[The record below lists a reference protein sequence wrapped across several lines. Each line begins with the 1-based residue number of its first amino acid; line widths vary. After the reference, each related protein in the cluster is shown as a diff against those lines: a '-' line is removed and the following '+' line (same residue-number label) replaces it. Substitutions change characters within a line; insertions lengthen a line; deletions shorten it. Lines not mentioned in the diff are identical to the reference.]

1 VNPPGDG
8 RLLNLDEVRRNLRND
23 LDSLRAP
30 EGYLFA
36 GSPRYHTLF
45 GRDSLIAA
53 WETLAIDPT
62 IANATLRILAR
73 YQGRRVHPRSEEEPG
88 RILHEHRFDP
98 ESRKELPD
106 WDFPYFGSID
116 STPLF
121 VIVAAEHERR
131 TGDGRLVDDLWPSI
145 ESAWRWMAE
154 YGDKDGD
161 GFLEYNRTNPHGLL
175 HQGWKDG
182 VEDHLRMK
190 PPIALIEVQGY
201 GVAAHRACAAL
212 AAKRGHR
219 DVAEHA
225 ATASARLRDAL
236 NRDFWMADRKF
247 YALALDGSKQQRT
260 AITSNPGHLLLMD
273 AVPATRIRDLV
284 ARMFRDD
291 MWTPYGIRD
300 HAASEPDFN
309 PYSSHNGSIW
319 PHDNWIFAR
328 GLLEHGFVEEAKRVA
343 GSLLRAYQTMGRIPE
358 RYVVDGDTLVD
369 VSTSSAEGWR
379 ANPLQAWS
387 TGALL
392 DLLSDPRLV
401 PP

>member
-1 VNPPGDG
+1 MGDS
-8 RLLNLDEVRRNLRND
+8 LNLDEVRRNLRND

-131 TGDGRLVDDLWPSI
+131 TGDGRLVNDLWPSI
-145 ESAWRWMAE
+145 ESAWRWMTE

-161 GFLEYNRTNPHGLL
+161 DFLEYNRTNPHGLL

-190 PPIALIEVQGY
+190 PRTPLIEWQGY
-201 GVAAHRACAAL
+201 AVAALRPWAAL
-212 AAKRGHR
+212 PPNRGHR
-219 DVAEHA
+219 VV
-225 ATASARLRDAL
+225 ARLA
-236 NRDFWMADRKF
+236 AP
-247 YALALDGSKQQRT
+247 ART
-260 AITSNPGHLLLMD
+260 GLRERWS
-273 AVPATRIRDLV
+273 PA
-284 ARMFRDD
+284 
-291 MWTPYGIRD
+291 
-300 HAASEPDFN
+300 
-309 PYSSHNGSIW
+309 
-319 PHDNWIFAR
+319 
-328 GLLEHGFVEEAKRVA
+328 
-343 GSLLRAYQTMGRIPE
+343 
-358 RYVVDGDTLVD
+358 
-369 VSTSSAEGWR
+369 
-379 ANPLQAWS
+379 
-387 TGALL
+387 
-392 DLLSDPRLV
+392 
-401 PP
+401 